1 LNILVIKLRHLGDV
15 LMTTPTLT
23 VLKECYPHSRITMI
37 VNQGTEEMVRDN
49 PCLSEVISLE
59 RTPKKRPW
67 EEFLYQRK
75 LISSLRQKKLDLS
88 IDFSGGDRGAFLS
101 WLSGAKERIG
111 YHPRRRK
118 QWWWKKAFTQT
129 IKTPGDNRHVVEHHL
144 DALRLLGID
153 PASPAL
159 TFYWK
164 PEDEE
169 SLRQILFSKGFD
181 IPKNYAVVHPTS
193 RWMFKTWR
201 LEGYAQVIDHIQQK
215 LGVPV
220 LVTSGPDGKELEAV
234 EEILHQCRTDPVDLS
249 GQLNLKQLGCL
260 IGRAKFFFGV
270 DSAPMHMAAAVG
282 TPVVALFGPS
292 GDHMW
297 GPWGEGHLVIKK
309 DWACRPCG
317 EDGCQG
323 SKVSRCLTEITND
336 EVISGI
342 ETSLNASPA
351 PRHPSLL

>member
-1 LNILVIKLRHLGDV
+1 
-15 LMTTPTLT
+15 MTTPALT
-23 VLKECYPHSRITMI
+23 VLKEAYPHSRITMI

-49 PCLSEVISLE
+49 PCLSEVIPLE

-67 EEFLYQRK
+67 EEFHYQGK
-75 LISSLRQKKLDLS
+75 LISSLRQKKFDLS

-153 PASPAL
+153 PARPSL

-164 PEDEE
+164 PEDEA
-169 SLRQILFSKGFD
+169 SLRQILLSKGFD
-181 IPKNYAVVHPTS
+181 IQKNYGVVHPTS

-201 LEGYAQVIDHIQQK
+201 LEGYARVIDHIQQK
-215 LGVPV
+215 LGVPL
-220 LVTSGPDGKELEAV
+220 LVTSGPAGKELEAV
-234 EEILHQCRTDPVDLS
+234 EEILRQCRTNPVDLS

-260 IGRAKFFFGV
+260 IGGARFFFGV
-270 DSAPMHMAAAVG
+270 DSAPMHIAAAVG
-282 TPVVALFGPS
+282 TPVIALFGSS

-297 GPWGEGHLVIKK
+297 GPWGKGHLVIKK

-342 ETSLNASPA
+342 ETLLNASPA
-351 PRHPSLL
+351 LRQQSLL